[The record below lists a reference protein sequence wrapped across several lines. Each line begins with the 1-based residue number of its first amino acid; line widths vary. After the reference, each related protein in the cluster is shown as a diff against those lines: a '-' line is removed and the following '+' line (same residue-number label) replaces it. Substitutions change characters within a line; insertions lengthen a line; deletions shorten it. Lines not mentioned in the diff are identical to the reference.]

1 VPAPGYGGGAYP
13 APTGVVHKALCDEGF
28 DWEAKRV
35 DMFDHMSGRMKAG
48 WCRPVPGTPLGE
60 DGEEEMR
67 RWPQRL
73 PKIGEAVGEEDKR
86 NLEMALSN
94 FALVLVE
101 LVEVD
106 YVELGGELDR
116 RTRFE
121 RDDSE
126 GGVGWKATL
135 VVP

>member
-1 VPAPGYGGGAYP
+1 
-13 APTGVVHKALCDEGF
+13 
-28 DWEAKRV
+28 
-35 DMFDHMSGRMKAG
+35 MKAG